1 MRQGKIM
8 AINKG
13 KIVVVMG
20 GPSAEAEVSRCSGG
34 AILKALQEKGYNA
47 AGLEFQPKSF
57 LEQISNQEPA
67 IVFNAMHGAY
77 GEDGRLAAILDC
89 LEIPYTSSGVLA
101 SAVTMDK
108 CAAKSVLLA
117 AGIPTPASVSLFSYE
132 DRGEQVLQVER
143 HLSYPVIV
151 KAAEQGSTIGVYKA
165 AGKAELSGALE
176 MAFSYGKTVLV
187 EKIIQGPELT
197 AAVWGGNGQ
206 AETLPVIEITTVTG
220 SYDYETKYK
229 PGASAHII
237 PARISEAA
245 NEKVRELAK
254 RAFIACGLSGIARI
268 DFMLGPDDIPYVIDI
283 NTVPGM
289 TETSLVPDAAAAI
302 GIDFPDL
309 CERILALAGFKRD
322 I

>member
-20 GPSAEAEVSRCSGG
+20 GPSAEAEVSRRSGG
-34 AILKALQEKGYNA
+34 AILKALREKGYNA
-47 AGLEFQPKSF
+47 EGLEFHPKNF
-57 LEQISNQEPA
+57 LRQISAEEPA
-67 IVFNAMHGAY
+67 MVFNAMHGAY
-77 GEDGRLAAILDC
+77 GEDGRLAALLDC

-108 CAAKSVLLA
+108 CATKSVLLA

-132 DRGEQVLQVER
+132 ERGNQIQQVEQN
-143 HLSYPVIV
+143 LSYPVIV

-165 AGKAELSGALE
+165 GGKAELAGALE

-187 EKIIQGPELT
+187 EEIIQGPELT

-229 PGASAHII
+229 KGASTHII

-245 NEKVRELAK
+245 NGKVQDLAK
-254 RAFIACGLSGIARI
+254 RAFIACGLFGIARI
-268 DFMLGPDDIPYVIDI
+268 DFMLGSNDVPYVIDI

-302 GIDFPDL
+302 GIDFPSL
-309 CERILALAGFKRD
+309 CEKILALAGFKKE